1 MPGRKRKKLSR
12 SNNGQ
17 SESKGSPK
25 LFMEGDPIFCLMD
38 MGVWWPGF
46 VLDVCA
52 NGVVSVAFWNENSIV
67 KRSLS
72 KLVKFDKNSSLI
84 ISSIEK
90 LEKKKRHSLIKK
102 YKDDLCFASSAE
114 LSSDTSIPSG
124 DSTSLVSEESMT
136 VQSSVASMD
145 ATVPCTR
152 TAEETS
158 GMVCSA
164 TVSTETSSSIRGATL
179 SKEMSP
185 TIWATPEIDS
195 TERTCS
201 PAIPV
206 ESTLCEITF
215 GSSAERSSDTF
226 IPSGDSTSL
235 VSEESMTVQ
244 SSVASMDATVP
255 CTSTAE
261 ETSGMMCSATVS
273 TETSSSIRGATL
285 SKEMSPTIWATPEI
299 DSTETRSNSTIPF
312 KSTSCEI
319 TFGSSE
325 ELSSDTFIPSGDST
339 SLVSEESMTV
349 QSSVASMDATV
360 PCTSTAE
367 ETSGMMCSATVSTET
382 SSSIRG
388 ATLSK
393 EMSPTIWATPE
404 IYSTE
409 RTSSPAIQV
418 ESTLCEITF
427 GSSAERSSDTFIPS
441 GDSTS
446 LVSEESMTVQSSVA
460 SMDATV
466 PCTSTAEETSGMM
479 CSATVST
486 ETSSSIRGATLS
498 KEMSPTIWATSE
510 IDSTETR
517 CNSTIPFKST
527 SCEIT
532 FGSSAERSS
541 DTFIPSGDSTSL
553 VSEESMTVQS
563 SVASMDATV
572 PCTSTAEETSG
583 MMCSAT
589 VSTETSSSIRG
600 ATLSKEMSPTIWAT
614 PEIYSTETRSNS
626 TIPFK
631 STSCEITFGSSEELS
646 SDTFIPSGDSTSL
659 VSEESMTVQS
669 SVASMDATVPCT
681 STAEETS
688 GMMCSATVS
697 TETSSSIRGA
707 TLSKEMSPTI
717 WATPEIDS
725 TERTS
730 SPAIPVESTLCEI
743 TFGSSAE
750 RSSDTFIPSGDST
763 SLVSEESMTVQSSV
777 ASMKKMGVMSK
788 DATVPHSSTVQKTP
802 GMISSATVST
812 ETSSSIRG
820 ATLSEEMSPTIWTTP
835 EIDSTERTSSPAIP
849 VESTSCEIT
858 IGSSAERSSDTFIP
872 SGACTTF
879 TMSELSAY
887 LTSVVSENS
896 QINSDTLHT
905 QLVIGEMPQKS
916 LLPKPCKA
924 LKVKLPAFDQCF
936 DTHTQIY
943 RNTIN
948 TGLYSPTENHDNQA
962 RSDDSILST
971 EINHCQSINCQP
983 QIFSATFE
991 ADLPASDDQSVNPIR
1006 ETLYRQCTGTS
1017 LKPKGQKLLLAD
1029 MNFSDDE
1036 EEFGE
1041 TDSDRESVYI
1051 PDFDCESVD
1060 DESDVSDE
1068 WEFPKDTPAPDK
1080 HAPDKHAPDKHAPD
1094 KHAPEEHAPEEH
1106 APDKHAPEEH
1116 APDKHAPDNCENPDL
1131 LTSSVPFKRNILPNK
1146 CILDETNTKIYS
1158 KKYEQNSSNS
1168 KHGRL
1173 YDTVHSCMFCY
1184 KLVTH
1189 IQTHLQHKH
1198 RNEKEVKEI
1207 LDLKEQI
1214 DKVKEND
1221 EYRSN
1226 LKKRLKNLQTLI
1238 RNKGNNNHNL
1248 RVLAAEEGEILLT
1261 RRRKSNQFNVKD
1273 YGPCPNCQEWIVL
1286 ENITKHMVACPIQE
1300 NIDSKGAAIIQSKIM
1315 AGKISSSASTKLKT
1329 EVFPSMIR
1337 DKTTEIAQ
1345 GDHLITVL
1353 GNIWLM
1359 KNAGNKLRRKN
1370 FTSFRMRLSAK
1381 LLSLL
1386 REDSQIPSASM
1397 HYFIAP
1403 KQFDRVVSCAVKA
1416 CEEDENAD
1424 LKNPSTAIKLGYDL
1438 SRLANAKLGIGI
1450 KEGNDKA
1457 KTEASEFLQ
1466 LLRMEWSVK
1475 VTKLARITL
1484 DVRHFNKRKELPDPS
1499 DIEKIAAYLVREIK
1513 NLDLTPNNSNE
1524 IVFREAVVLAEA
1536 RLLLYNRRR
1545 PGELECLSIEAYK
1558 NRSMSV
1564 DEANM
1569 ALRSHL
1575 TDFEKMLLKT
1585 QDLVEIRGKTGRG
1598 VPVLIPKETN
1608 KVLEYLSD
1616 PVARQMASIRPENN
1630 YMFANT
1636 GRTVVRAGESLDQVK
1651 FRSEVAL
1658 RFPERIYANNLRKH
1672 TATIAQALNL
1682 NDTEMKYI
1690 CNHLGQYTE
1699 GP

>member
-1 MPGRKRKKLSR
+1 
-12 SNNGQ
+12 
-17 SESKGSPK
+17 
-25 LFMEGDPIFCLMD
+25 
-38 MGVWWPGF
+38 
-46 VLDVCA
+46 
-52 NGVVSVAFWNENSIV
+52 
-67 KRSLS
+67 
-72 KLVKFDKNSSLI
+72 
-84 ISSIEK
+84 
-90 LEKKKRHSLIKK
+90 
-102 YKDDLCFASSAE
+102 
-114 LSSDTSIPSG
+114 
-124 DSTSLVSEESMT
+124 MT

-145 ATVPCTR
+145 ATVPHSSTVQK
-152 TAEETS
+152 TP
-158 GMVCSA
+158 GMISST
-164 TVSTETSSSIRGATL
+164 TVSTETSSSILGATL
-179 SKEMSP
+179 SE
-185 TIWATPEIDS
+185 
-195 TERTCS
+195 
-201 PAIPV
+201 
-206 ESTLCEITF
+206 
-215 GSSAERSSDTF
+215 
-226 IPSGDSTSL
+226 
-235 VSEESMTVQ
+235 
-244 SSVASMDATVP
+244 
-255 CTSTAE
+255 
-261 ETSGMMCSATVS
+261 
-273 TETSSSIRGATL
+273 
-285 SKEMSPTIWATPEI
+285 
-299 DSTETRSNSTIPF
+299 
-312 KSTSCEI
+312 
-319 TFGSSE
+319 
-325 ELSSDTFIPSGDST
+325 
-339 SLVSEESMTV
+339 
-349 QSSVASMDATV
+349 
-360 PCTSTAE
+360 
-367 ETSGMMCSATVSTET
+367 
-382 SSSIRG
+382 
-388 ATLSK
+388 
-393 EMSPTIWATPE
+393 
-404 IYSTE
+404 
-409 RTSSPAIQV
+409 
-418 ESTLCEITF
+418 
-427 GSSAERSSDTFIPS
+427 
-441 GDSTS
+441 
-446 LVSEESMTVQSSVA
+446 
-460 SMDATV
+460 
-466 PCTSTAEETSGMM
+466 
-479 CSATVST
+479 
-486 ETSSSIRGATLS
+486 
-498 KEMSPTIWATSE
+498 
-510 IDSTETR
+510 
-517 CNSTIPFKST
+517 
-527 SCEIT
+527 
-532 FGSSAERSS
+532 
-541 DTFIPSGDSTSL
+541 
-553 VSEESMTVQS
+553 
-563 SVASMDATV
+563 
-572 PCTSTAEETSG
+572 
-583 MMCSAT
+583 
-589 VSTETSSSIRG
+589 
-600 ATLSKEMSPTIWAT
+600 
-614 PEIYSTETRSNS
+614 
-626 TIPFK
+626 
-631 STSCEITFGSSEELS
+631 
-646 SDTFIPSGDSTSL
+646 
-659 VSEESMTVQS
+659 
-669 SVASMDATVPCT
+669 
-681 STAEETS
+681 
-688 GMMCSATVS
+688 
-697 TETSSSIRGA
+697 
-707 TLSKEMSPTI
+707 EMSPTI

-743 TFGSSAE
+743 TFGSSEE

-777 ASMKKMGVMSK
+777 ATE

-802 GMISSATVST
+802 GMISSTTVST
-812 ETSSSIRG
+812 ETSSSILG
-820 ATLSEEMSPTIWTTP
+820 ATLSEEMSPTIWATPEIDSTERTGSPAIPVESTLREITFGSSEERSSDTFIPSGDSTSLVSEESMTVQFSVASMDATVPCTSTAEETSGMVCSATVSTETSSSILGATLSEKMSPTIWATP

-849 VESTSCEIT
+849 VESTLCEITFGSSEERSSDTFIPSGDSTSLVSEESMTVQSSVATEDATVPHSSTVQKTPGMISSTTVSTETSSSILGATLSEEMSPTIWATPEIDSTERTGSPAIPVESTLREITFGSSEERSSDTFIPSGDSTSLVSEESMTVQFSVASMDATVPCTSTAEETSGMVCSATVSTETSSSILGATLSEEMSPTIWATPEIDSTERTSSPAIPVESTLCEIT

-872 SGACTTF
+872 SGACTTS

-887 LTSVVSENS
+887 LTPVVSENN
-896 QINSDTLHT
+896 QINSDTLYT

-971 EINHCQSINCQP
+971 EKKHCQSINCQP

-1006 ETLYRQCTGTS
+1006 ETLYRQCTS
-1017 LKPKGQKLLLAD
+1017 LKPKDQKLLLAD
-1029 MNFSDDE
+1029 MNFSDEE

-1060 DESDVSDE
+1060 DDSDVSDE
-1068 WEFPKDTPAPDK
+1068 WEFPKDTPAPEE
-1080 HAPDKHAPDKHAPD
+1080 HAPDKHAPDKY
-1094 KHAPEEHAPEEH
+1094 APEEH
-1106 APDKHAPEEH
+1106 APDKHAPDKYAPEEH
-1116 APDKHAPDNCENPDL
+1116 APDKHAPDKNAPDNCENPDL

-1146 CILDETNTKIYS
+1146 CISDVTNTKIYS
-1158 KKYEQNSSNS
+1158 KKYELNSHNS

-1173 YDTVHSCMFCY
+1173 YDTVHACLFCY
-1184 KLVTH
+1184 KLMTN

-1198 RNEKEVKEI
+1198 RNEEEVKEI

-1238 RNKGNNNHNL
+1238 RNKGNNNHNQ

-1370 FTSFRMRLSAK
+1370 FTSFRMRLAAK

-1403 KQFDRVVSCAVKA
+1403 EQFDRVVSCAVKA

-1499 DIEKIAAYLVREIK
+1499 DIAKIAAYLVREIK

-1545 PGELECLSIEAYK
+1545 PGELESLSIEVYK

-1598 VPVLIPKETN
+1598 VPVLIPNETN

-1616 PVARQMASIRPENN
+1616 PVARQRASIRPENN

-1651 FRSEVAL
+1651 FRSEVEL

-1690 CNHLGQYTE
+1690 CNHLGHTQKVHDLVYRQTSGMIERLDIAKLMLIQEFNVVGKYQNKKLSEIQFDELGTLERKIQDQDQEQQDTE
-1699 GP
+1699 NAADQGKNVDDDIDIEEDFTVCRKKAKKSERVRWSPAEEEEIKKYFSRYFEGHFQKKCPSREHCLDAIKKSKENGGTICNRKWETLKKKVSNMLVKIKV

>member
-1 MPGRKRKKLSR
+1 MTV
-12 SNNGQ
+12 Q
-17 SESKGSPK
+17 S
-25 LFMEGDPIFCLMD
+25 
-38 MGVWWPGF
+38 
-46 VLDVCA
+46 
-52 NGVVSVAFWNENSIV
+52 SVASMDATVPCTRTAEETSGMMCSATVSTETSSSICGAT
-67 KRSLS
+67 LS
-72 KLVKFDKNSSLI
+72 KEMSPTIWATPEIDSTERTCSPAIPVEST
-84 ISSIEK
+84 
-90 LEKKKRHSLIKK
+90 
-102 YKDDLCFASSAE
+102 LCEITFGSSAE
-114 LSSDTSIPSG
+114 RSSDTFIPSG

-158 GMVCSA
+158 GMMCSA
-164 TVSTETSSSIRGATL
+164 TVSTETSSSICGATL

-404 IYSTE
+404 IDSTE
-409 RTSSPAIQV
+409 TRSSPAIPV

-427 GSSAERSSDTFIPS
+427 GSSAGR
-441 GDSTS
+441 
-446 LVSEESMTVQSSVA
+446 
-460 SMDATV
+460 
-466 PCTSTAEETSGMM
+466 
-479 CSATVST
+479 
-486 ETSSSIRGATLS
+486 
-498 KEMSPTIWATSE
+498 
-510 IDSTETR
+510 
-517 CNSTIPFKST
+517 
-527 SCEIT
+527 
-532 FGSSAERSS
+532 
-541 DTFIPSGDSTSL
+541 
-553 VSEESMTVQS
+553 
-563 SVASMDATV
+563 
-572 PCTSTAEETSG
+572 
-583 MMCSAT
+583 
-589 VSTETSSSIRG
+589 
-600 ATLSKEMSPTIWAT
+600 
-614 PEIYSTETRSNS
+614 
-626 TIPFK
+626 
-631 STSCEITFGSSEELS
+631 S

-802 GMISSATVST
+802 GMISSATVS
-812 ETSSSIRG
+812 
-820 ATLSEEMSPTIWTTP
+820 
-835 EIDSTERTSSPAIP
+835 
-849 VESTSCEIT
+849 
-858 IGSSAERSSDTFIP
+858 
-872 SGACTTF
+872 
-879 TMSELSAY
+879 
-887 LTSVVSENS
+887 
-896 QINSDTLHT
+896 
-905 QLVIGEMPQKS
+905 
-916 LLPKPCKA
+916 
-924 LKVKLPAFDQCF
+924 
-936 DTHTQIY
+936 
-943 RNTIN
+943 
-948 TGLYSPTENHDNQA
+948 
-962 RSDDSILST
+962 
-971 EINHCQSINCQP
+971 
-983 QIFSATFE
+983 
-991 ADLPASDDQSVNPIR
+991 
-1006 ETLYRQCTGTS
+1006 
-1017 LKPKGQKLLLAD
+1017 
-1029 MNFSDDE
+1029 
-1036 EEFGE
+1036 
-1041 TDSDRESVYI
+1041 
-1051 PDFDCESVD
+1051 
-1060 DESDVSDE
+1060 
-1068 WEFPKDTPAPDK
+1068 
-1080 HAPDKHAPDKHAPD
+1080 
-1094 KHAPEEHAPEEH
+1094 
-1106 APDKHAPEEH
+1106 
-1116 APDKHAPDNCENPDL
+1116 
-1131 LTSSVPFKRNILPNK
+1131 
-1146 CILDETNTKIYS
+1146 
-1158 KKYEQNSSNS
+1158 
-1168 KHGRL
+1168 
-1173 YDTVHSCMFCY
+1173 
-1184 KLVTH
+1184 
-1189 IQTHLQHKH
+1189 
-1198 RNEKEVKEI
+1198 
-1207 LDLKEQI
+1207 
-1214 DKVKEND
+1214 
-1221 EYRSN
+1221 
-1226 LKKRLKNLQTLI
+1226 
-1238 RNKGNNNHNL
+1238 
-1248 RVLAAEEGEILLT
+1248 
-1261 RRRKSNQFNVKD
+1261 
-1273 YGPCPNCQEWIVL
+1273 
-1286 ENITKHMVACPIQE
+1286 
-1300 NIDSKGAAIIQSKIM
+1300 
-1315 AGKISSSASTKLKT
+1315 
-1329 EVFPSMIR
+1329 
-1337 DKTTEIAQ
+1337 
-1345 GDHLITVL
+1345 
-1353 GNIWLM
+1353 
-1359 KNAGNKLRRKN
+1359 
-1370 FTSFRMRLSAK
+1370 
-1381 LLSLL
+1381 
-1386 REDSQIPSASM
+1386 
-1397 HYFIAP
+1397 
-1403 KQFDRVVSCAVKA
+1403 
-1416 CEEDENAD
+1416 
-1424 LKNPSTAIKLGYDL
+1424 
-1438 SRLANAKLGIGI
+1438 
-1450 KEGNDKA
+1450 
-1457 KTEASEFLQ
+1457 
-1466 LLRMEWSVK
+1466 
-1475 VTKLARITL
+1475 
-1484 DVRHFNKRKELPDPS
+1484 
-1499 DIEKIAAYLVREIK
+1499 
-1513 NLDLTPNNSNE
+1513 
-1524 IVFREAVVLAEA
+1524 
-1536 RLLLYNRRR
+1536 
-1545 PGELECLSIEAYK
+1545 
-1558 NRSMSV
+1558 MSV

-1616 PVARQMASIRPENN
+1616 PVARQMASIRPENK

-1636 GRTVVRAGESLDQVK
+1636 GRTVVRAGESLDLVK

-1690 CNHLGQYTE
+1690 CNHLGHTQKVHDLVYRQTSGMIERLDIAKLMLIQEFNVVGKYQNKKLSEIQFDELGTLERKIQDQDQEQQDTE
-1699 GP
+1699 NAADQGKNVDDDIDIEDDFTVCRKKAKKSERVRWSPAEEEEIKKYFSRYFEGHFQKKCPSREHCLDALKKSKENGGTIFKRKWETLKKKVSNMLVKIQV

>member
-158 GMVCSA
+158 GMMCSA

-299 DSTETRSNSTIPF
+299 DSTE
-312 KSTSCEI
+312 
-319 TFGSSE
+319 
-325 ELSSDTFIPSGDST
+325 
-339 SLVSEESMTV
+339 
-349 QSSVASMDATV
+349 
-360 PCTSTAE
+360 
-367 ETSGMMCSATVSTET
+367 
-382 SSSIRG
+382 
-388 ATLSK
+388 
-393 EMSPTIWATPE
+393 
-404 IYSTE
+404 
-409 RTSSPAIQV
+409 RTSSPAIPV

-498 KEMSPTIWATSE
+498 KEMSPTIWATPE
-510 IDSTETR
+510 ID
-517 CNSTIPFKST
+517 
-527 SCEIT
+527 
-532 FGSSAERSS
+532 
-541 DTFIPSGDSTSL
+541 
-553 VSEESMTVQS
+553 
-563 SVASMDATV
+563 
-572 PCTSTAEETSG
+572 
-583 MMCSAT
+583 
-589 VSTETSSSIRG
+589 
-600 ATLSKEMSPTIWAT
+600 
-614 PEIYSTETRSNS
+614 STETRSNS

-1006 ETLYRQCTGTS
+1006 ETLYRECTS

-1616 PVARQMASIRPENN
+1616 PVARQMASIRPENK

-1636 GRTVVRAGESLDQVK
+1636 GRTVVRAGESLDLVK

-1690 CNHLGQYTE
+1690 CNHLGHTQKVHDLVYRQTSGMIERLDIAKLMLIQEFNVVGKYQNKKLSEIQFDELGTLERKIQDQDQEQQDTE
-1699 GP
+1699 NAADQGKNVDDDIDIEDDFTVCRKKAKKSERVRWSPAEEEEIKKYFSRYFEGHFQKKCPSREHCLDALKKSKENGGTIFKRKWETLKKKVSNMLVKIQV